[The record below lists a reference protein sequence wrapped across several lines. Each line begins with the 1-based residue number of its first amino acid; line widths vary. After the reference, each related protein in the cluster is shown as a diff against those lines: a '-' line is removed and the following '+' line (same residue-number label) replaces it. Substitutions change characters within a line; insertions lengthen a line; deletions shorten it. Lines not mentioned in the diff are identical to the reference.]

1 MMSKYNRIFQGFKT
15 FKRANRGLYGDSM
28 IRFGETVSEMG
39 NRTKRSFKPNIQ
51 YASLY
56 SEQLGQKVKVRLAA
70 CVLQRIDEAGGL
82 DAYILNQPVPESWFA
97 EKLKFK
103 ILMAKHQAELRRE
116 GSNDISMFNAA

>member
-1 MMSKYNRIFQGFKT
+1 MSKYNRIFQGFKT

-28 IRFGETVSEMG
+28 IHFGETVSEMG

-56 SEQLGQKVKVRLAA
+56 SEQLGQKVKVRLATS
-70 CVLQRIDEAGGL
+70 VIQKIDEAGGI

-116 GSNDISMFNAA
+116 GSNDISIFNAA